1 MVKMK
6 PWPVIVLIL
15 VVVASV
21 GAAVYYAHEASIV
34 GTPSLCRDP
43 NNISS
48 HVYNPARLQTVRD
61 CITVSGIVNNVIAED
76 DGDYHIW
83 FHVDSQYASLPN
95 SANNDYRQGDLLAE
109 IICATTI
116 TQQDA
121 VLACENYTNQIL
133 PIPNSNQ
140 NITVTGPYV
149 LDNVHGWMEVH
160 PVYSLSSS

>member
-1 MVKMK
+1 MK
-6 PWPVIVLIL
+6 PWPIISLILIVL
-15 VVVASV
+15 ASV
-21 GAAVYYAHEASIV
+21 GAAVYYVWEASIM

-48 HVYNPARLQTVRD
+48 HVYNPARLQTVRE
-61 CITVSGIVNNVIAED
+61 CITVSGIVNNVIVED
-76 DGDYHIW
+76 DGDYHVW
-83 FHVDSQYASLPN
+83 FHVDPQYASLPN
-95 SANNDYRQGDLLAE
+95 RANNDYRQGDLLAE

-149 LDNVHGWMEVH
+149 LNNVYGWMEVH
-160 PVYSLSSS
+160 PVYFLSIS

>member
-1 MVKMK
+1 LVKMK
-6 PWPVIVLIL
+6 PWPIISLILIVL
-15 VVVASV
+15 ASV
-21 GAAVYYAHEASIV
+21 GAAAYYVWEASIM

-48 HVYNPARLQTVRD
+48 HVYNPARLQTIRE
-61 CITVSGIVNNVIAED
+61 CITVSGIVNNVIVED
-76 DGDYHIW
+76 DGDYHVW
-83 FHVDSQYASLPN
+83 FHVDPQYASLPN
-95 SANNDYRQGDLLAE
+95 RANNDYRQGDLLAE

-149 LDNVHGWMEVH
+149 LNNVYGWMEVH
-160 PVYSLSSS
+160 PVCFLSIS

>member
-1 MVKMK
+1 MNS
-6 PWPVIVLIL
+6 WPIIAIILI
-15 VVVASV
+15 VVASV
-21 GAAVYYAHEASIV
+21 GAAVYYAREASMMS
-34 GTPSLCRDP
+34 TPSLCRDP
-43 NNISS
+43 SNISS

-76 DGDYHIW
+76 DGDYHVW
-83 FHVDSQYASLPN
+83 FHVDPQYASLPN

-109 IICATTI
+109 IICTATI

-160 PVYSLSSS
+160 PVYFLSIS